1 MNLQAYNLWGELSR
15 YADCPLTQLSVPSTG
30 NVASSGGIFYPK
42 AGGTYQFE
50 GIKLCG
56 QQIRFKA
63 TNDDA
68 LFYSITFTKEGGKRG
83 IAIHSEYVE
92 EMKEFLAQ
100 NDIPIHHAFRSS
112 CQYRESGS
120 RNNFRGEQVSTLAH
134 YYTTD
139 EEVGAKLL
147 KILREKNQF
156 ELNEQ
161 NENLMDEFFKY
172 FASSSL

>member
-1 MNLQAYNLWGELSR
+1 MYINASNPMGELNY
-15 YADCPLTQLSVPSTG
+15 YADCTLTQPPVPATG
-30 NVASSGGIFYPK
+30 RIASSDGIFYPK

-50 GIKLCG
+50 GIKVG
-56 QQIRFKA
+56 GRQICFKA
-63 TNDDA
+63 THDDA
-68 LFYSITFTKEGGKRG
+68 LFYSITFTKEEGKRG
-83 IAIHSEYVE
+83 IAIDSEYVE
-92 EMKEFLAQ
+92 EMKQFLVQ
-100 NDIPIHHAFRSS
+100 NDIPIHHVFGSS
-112 CQYRESGS
+112 CQYKESIGI
-120 RNNFRGEQVSTLAH
+120 NNHRGKEVSTLAH